1 MSPSST
7 THRPSSEVVAAV
19 AAAVPVE
26 VREAFDA
33 AVAAR
38 RQFHAATTFADRRA
52 AFTALTAANN
62 VLSDHRRN
70 LPQQAARVAQTGG
83 AA

>member
-7 THRPSSEVVAAV
+7 NHRPSSEVVAAV

-38 RQFHAATTFADRRA
+38 CRFHAATTFADRRA
-52 AFTALTAANN
+52 AFNDLAAANA
-62 VLSDHRRN
+62 VLSAHHRA
-70 LPQQAARVAQTGG
+70 LPGHAARAARKGG